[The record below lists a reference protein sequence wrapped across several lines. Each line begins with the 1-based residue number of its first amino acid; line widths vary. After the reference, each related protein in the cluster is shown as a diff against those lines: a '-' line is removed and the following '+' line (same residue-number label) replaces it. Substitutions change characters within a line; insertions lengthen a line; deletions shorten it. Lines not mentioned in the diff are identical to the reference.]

1 MDETN
6 NTRADHGPTRCA
18 LAAAV
23 TGGLHRRLSR
33 PGQDAAHAVVHG
45 DALIGVV
52 ADGCGSAESSEV
64 GARLGVQL
72 WTAAIARQLDASA
85 DITDRSTWDAAR
97 AEVLGAL
104 RQLVDVS
111 GLALISSH
119 LLFTSLVAV
128 VRGDV
133 AVVMAIGDGRCGGVI
148 DQRFLA
154 DDNAPDYLAY
164 ALLGQTVPMAL
175 HVAPAP
181 ASGCLWLGTDGV
193 MDLDVE
199 SLTSA
204 ARTSE
209 ALRRQLELWARPTER
224 IDWTAQRVHRAP
236 AQLSDDG
243 ALAVLRW
250 GPS

>member
-1 MDETN
+1 MNDTKKPPAGE
-6 NTRADHGPTRCA
+6 RAA

-33 PGQDAAHAVVHG
+33 PGQDAARAVVHG

-64 GARLGVQL
+64 GARLGVCL
-72 WTAAIARQLDASA
+72 WSAAIARQLDDRA
-85 DITDRSTWDAAR
+85 DITARATWDAAR
-97 AEVLGAL
+97 GDVLSAL
-104 RQLVDVS
+104 RQLVDRS
-111 GLALISSH
+111 GPVMISSH

-128 VRGDV
+128 VHGDV

-148 DQRFLA
+148 EQRFEA
-154 DDNAPDYLAY
+154 EDNAPDYMAY
-164 ALLGQTVPMAL
+164 ELLGQAVTMAL
-175 HVAPAP
+175 LVAPAP
-181 ASGCLWLGTDGV
+181 ATGCLWLGTDGV
-193 MDLDVE
+193 LELDIDP
-199 SLTSA
+199 LATT

-209 ALRRQLELWARPTER
+209 ALRRQLELWARATER
-224 IDWTAQRVHRAP
+224 IDWTAQRIHRAP

-250 GPS
+250 GAP